1 MQILPQAIALLA
13 ACAVGGVRAA
23 SPTSGVMELDLA
35 FPRNQTY
42 APAARLPVVFAYQNP
57 ELATALN
64 ARVSFTAWNWDDMR
78 NNVAGATFSLDQA
91 NLSSRDPFLQYGYFG
106 GFEAEGHWLLTW
118 TVDWDNCT
126 EDSLALT
133 NTNKRITHSIISQA
147 IHFSTNHSA
156 PKIDLVA
163 ATNNKDCPRELGL
176 TFNVT
181 GALKVPAW
189 VDWSGGDHCAK
200 VAESMP
206 TPSPCRVQIDSAAAS
221 SMAASMTAKAC
232 ANKGVA
238 PPEGVECPPEDKSSA
253 QQLAVTGLAC
263 LAATVGAF
271 GYVLM
276 V

>member
-42 APAARLPVVFAYQNP
+42 APAARVPVVFAYQNP

-106 GFEAEGHWLLTW
+106 GSRPRATG
-118 TVDWDNCT
+118 
-126 EDSLALT
+126 SS
-133 NTNKRITHSIISQA
+133 RGPIISQA

-176 TFNVT
+176 AFNVT

-238 PPEGVECPPEDKSSA
+238 PPEGVECPPADKSSA

>member
-42 APAARLPVVFAYQNP
+42 APAARVPVVFAYQNP

-91 NLSSRDPFLQYGYFG
+91 NLSSRDPFLQYG
-106 GFEAEGHWLLTW
+106 
-118 TVDWDNCT
+118 
-126 EDSLALT
+126 
-133 NTNKRITHSIISQA
+133 IISQA

-176 TFNVT
+176 AFNVT
-181 GALKVPAW
+181 
-189 VDWSGGDHCAK
+189 

-238 PPEGVECPPEDKSSA
+238 PPEGVECPPAGKSSA